1 MLSSYIRVID
11 IILGFIILWGAYK
24 GFRKG
29 FVLELISTF
38 IFVVGVLLFFVFFA
52 KLFEATETYIGQV
65 PKFSVFSIYLFLYL
79 AGGVALNWLGRF
91 LQKKIDY
98 SILDEID
105 NTMAFVLGAI
115 KYSSMLAIF
124 IGLFDAAG
132 LSLPPDVTK
141 DSYVYPALL
150 KYQDW
155 LVDVGKVLAPT
166 IGEAADSVSKILE
179 RNVVKGK

>member
-52 KLFEATETYIGQV
+52 KVFEATETFIGQV
-65 PKFSVFSIYLFLYL
+65 PKFSVFSLYLFLYL
-79 AGGVALNWLGRF
+79 AGGVGLNWLGRF

-105 NTMAFVLGAI
+105 NTMAFILGGL
-115 KYSSMLAIF
+115 KYASMLALLL
-124 IGLFDAAG
+124 GLFDAAG
-132 LSLPPDVTK
+132 LNLPEDVTK
-141 DSYVYPALL
+141 DSYIYPNLL
-150 KYQDW
+150 KFQDW
-155 LVDVGKVLAPT
+155 LVEVGQVLAPT
-166 IGEAADSVSKILE
+166 IGDAAETVSKILE
-179 RNVVKGK
+179 RHAEGGN